1 MPGSAS
7 LGILDTI
14 QKRVDRSRRGFFALA
29 TLRSSCV
36 PASLVRKSTSMLHDY
51 TNTELPQGQKRYVET
66 SEAVVTLTVSP
77 SHFTFFFRYF
87 TPSSRNVRE
96 RGKVR
101 KERDSATRLSQKR
114 CARRRV
120 CIKYRSQGWALA
132 PHTLAFRE
140 EKRDKIAQL
149 KRSSLRDMLCT
160 VLHPAAYTRLP
171 ILALF
176 SASFFFLFTLRC
188 ICDRLPSTYRK
199 SLRAVL
205 VTNAKEG
212 SVPARQSHRISA
224 SRQLLLLLLLL
235 LLHCCC

>member
-1 MPGSAS
+1 M
-7 LGILDTI
+7 
-14 QKRVDRSRRGFFALA
+14 
-29 TLRSSCV
+29 
-36 PASLVRKSTSMLHDY
+36 
-51 TNTELPQGQKRYVET
+51 
-66 SEAVVTLTVSP
+66 TLTVSP
-77 SHFTFFFRYF
+77 SHFTFFSVFHSFKPQRSRTRQSTKRKRQRDTSF
-87 TPSSRNVRE
+87 TKALRAPSRLHKIPLSGMGVGTAHTGVSG
-96 RGKVR
+96 GK
-101 KERDSATRLSQKR
+101 K
-114 CARRRV
+114 
-120 CIKYRSQGWALA
+120 
-132 PHTLAFRE
+132 
-140 EKRDKIAQL
+140 KRDKIAQV

>member
-1 MPGSAS
+1 MHLPPCVRRAS
-7 LGILDTI
+7 PLLLYVSPHLCCTI
-14 QKRVDRSRRGFFALA
+14 IQTQSCLRGKNCWICRDERSRGDAHRE
-29 TLRSSCV
+29 
-36 PASLVRKSTSMLHDY
+36 PKSLH
-51 TNTELPQGQKRYVET
+51 
-66 SEAVVTLTVSP
+66 
-77 SHFTFFFRYF
+77 FFFRYF

-96 RGKVR
+96 RDKVR

-114 CARRRV
+114 CVRRRV
-120 CIKYRSQGWALA
+120 CIKYRSEGWALA

-140 EKRDKIAQL
+140 GEKKGGDKIAQL

-160 VLHPAAYTRLP
+160 
-171 ILALF
+171 
-176 SASFFFLFTLRC
+176 ASSCVYASSYLSSVFCFFFFLFTLRC

-199 SLRAVL
+199 SLRTVL